1 MFGNIVFGFMALCAL
16 GMGLWFSYITF
27 KAILSY
33 RWPFVEG
40 RITSNDLIPVKKVHG
55 VMIYKSKIKYEYQ
68 IGTEQFVGKAMDFLS
83 YDNAGMV
90 KQFTS
95 GKYSLGQ
102 QVKVYYNTH
111 KPSEAILENGIKLK
125 YVWPALC
132 GWLFVA
138 LVVLGYI
145 YGR

>member
-1 MFGNIVFGFMALCAL
+1 MFANIVFGFVTLCAL
-16 GMGLWFSYITF
+16 GMGLWFSFITL
-27 KAILSY
+27 KSIRSY
-33 RWPFVEG
+33 RWPSVNG

-83 YDNAGMV
+83 YDNAGII

-95 GKYSLGQ
+95 GKYSIGQ
-102 QVKVYYNTH
+102 KVKVYYN
-111 KPSEAILENGIKLK
+111 PSKTKEAILENGIKFK
-125 YVWPALC
+125 YFWPALC

-138 LVVLGYI
+138 LVVFAYT